1 MMPKKKKMMRR
12 YSFITLLMSLMGGA
26 IILKAGFVMF
36 AERNFW
42 KEVADR
48 YKLENVIVKPN
59 RGNIIS
65 ADGKLM
71 ASSLPEYQ
79 IYMDFMVAKPKGETE
94 VQKKKRVKEQAFRDS
109 MLLANLDSISRG
121 LHEIFPDK
129 SVAEFK
135 RHIKKGR
142 KIESRNYL
150 LYPKRISYIQ
160 YKQAKKLPVF
170 NLNKYKGGFHEQAFN
185 QRKQPFGSLA
195 SRTLGRVFAA
205 KDSAVNGLELGFD
218 SILKGQ
224 NGITH
229 RQKVMNKF
237 LSIVDLPPVDGCDIV
252 TTIDVGMQDIA
263 EKALVDMLKEMNG
276 KVGVALL
283 MEVKTGDV
291 KAIVNMTDCGNGVY
305 REVKNNAI
313 SDMMEPGSVFKT
325 ASLMVGLEDGYIK
338 PSDGVDTGNGVMK
351 MYGRDM
357 RDHNWRNGKGYG
369 YLNLEEI
376 LMYSSNI
383 GVSYLIDK
391 YYHDHPEKF
400 VDGIYRLGL
409 NQPLHLPLP
418 GEGKPYIRRPNRD
431 NWSKTALAWMSIGY
445 ETQIPPMNVLTFY
458 NAIANDGVMV
468 RPRLVTQ
475 ALKDGEVVK
484 EYPVDVINPA
494 ICSPKTLETIRTM
507 LEAVVSKGL
516 AKKAGS
522 KQFLVAGKTGTA
534 QVSQGAGGYKAGITH
549 YLLSFVGYF
558 PADAPK
564 YSCMVAIQK
573 SGYPASSGWPAQV
586 FSRIAERVYAK
597 NLKRNLDSAVD
608 TNSVLIPTVKAGDI
622 NESRYVLNALHIQN
636 QSRFPNKDLD
646 EPVWGNVQNNPT
658 SLVLTPREML
668 RDFVPCV
675 IGMGAKDAVFLLK
688 SRGLK
693 VRINGVGH
701 VYSQSIPQGTLA
713 VKGQTIS
720 INLKK

>member
-1 MMPKKKKMMRR
+1 MIPKKKNMMRR
-12 YSFITLLMSLMGGA
+12 YSFVAFLMTLIGLA
-26 IILKAGFVMF
+26 IIIKAGYLMF
-36 AERNFW
+36 FERDFW
-42 KEVADR
+42 KRVANR
-48 YKLENVIVKPN
+48 YKRENVILKPN

-79 IYMDFMVAKPKGETE
+79 IFLDFMVNKEKGET
-94 VQKKKRVKEQAFRDS
+94 QKQKVKRERAQFVRDS
-109 MLLANLDSISRG
+109 VLYANLDSICRG
-121 LHEIFPDK
+121 LHAIFPDK

-142 KIESRNYL
+142 KMESRNFL
-150 LYPKRISYIQ
+150 LYPKRISFIQ
-160 YKQAKKLPVF
+160 YQQAKKLPVF
-170 NLNKYKGGFHEQAFN
+170 NLNKYRGGFHEQAFN
-185 QRKQPFGSLA
+185 QRKHPFGSLA

-218 SILKGQ
+218 TVLKGK

-229 RQKVMNKF
+229 RQKVMNKY
-237 LSIVDLPPVDGCDIV
+237 LNIIDIPPVDGCDIV

-291 KAIVNMTDCGNGVY
+291 KAIVNMTECGDGLY

-313 SDMMEPGSVFKT
+313 SDMLEPGSVFKT
-325 ASLMVGLEDGYIK
+325 ASLMVALEDGYIK
-338 PSDGVDTGNGVMK
+338 PGDGVDTGKGVMVMHGGK
-351 MYGRDM
+351 MK
-357 RDHNWRNGKGYG
+357 DHNWYKGGYG
-369 YLNLEEI
+369 YLTLEEI

-391 YYHDHPEKF
+391 YYHDQPEKF

-409 NQPLHLPLP
+409 NQPLKLPLP
-418 GEGKPYIRRPNRD
+418 GAGEPNIRRPNKN
-431 NWSKTALAWMSIGY
+431 NWSKTALPWMSIGY

-458 NAIANDGVMV
+458 NAIANNGVMV

-475 ALKDGEVVK
+475 AVKDGEVVK
-484 EYPVDVINPA
+484 EYPVDIMNPA
-494 ICSPKTLETIRTM
+494 ICSSKTLEIIKSM

-522 KQFLVAGKTGTA
+522 QQFLVAGKTGTA
-534 QVSQGAGGYKAGITH
+534 QVSQGAGGYRSGVTN

-558 PADAPK
+558 PADAPE

-597 NLKRNLDSAVD
+597 KLKNDLNSAVD
-608 TNSVLIPTVKAGDI
+608 TSSVLMPVVKAGDI

-636 QSRFPNKDLD
+636 QSRFSEKELH
-646 EPVWGNVQNNPT
+646 EPVWGNAQNTPA
-658 SLVLTPREML
+658 SVVLAQREML
-668 RDFVPCV
+668 RDFVPSV

-693 VRINGVGH
+693 VRVNGVGR
-701 VYSQSIPQGTLA
+701 VYSQSIPQGKLA

-720 INLKK
+720 INLK